1 MKVRAAPTPTLT
13 ARPSAYPAPARHR
26 GGRLGGGRDF
36 GRPESGPKRR
46 ALELARDGGE
56 PRRCRCSR
64 HGCGPELGLVPEA
77 GRPGRPEGL
86 HCHGAGEG
94 EGKRRGPLPAGA
106 RSSGLILDAAAR
118 PAGSLEPQR
127 GLARPPSRKGP
138 ALPPSGAAG
147 GGRKPRS
154 RPGTQRA
161 RPVAGRRLRVPLP
174 AGDRGV
180 GGRGT
185 RSSRCPASRVG
196 LGASLSSGNQVPGA
210 DPVRPQR
217 ANSLLRH
224 LVERTRSRLPAGPLL
239 GVHHLPKPGFGK

>member
-13 ARPSAYPAPARHR
+13 ARASAYPAPARRR

-46 ALELARDGGE
+46 APELARNDGE
-56 PRRCRCSR
+56 PRRYRCSR

-77 GRPGRPEGL
+77 GRPSRPEGL

-94 EGKRRGPLPAGA
+94 EGKQRGPLPAGA

-118 PAGSLEPQR
+118 PSGSLEPR
-127 GLARPPSRKGP
+127 CGLARPPSRKGP

-161 RPVAGRRLRVPLP
+161 RPVAGRRLRVSLP
-174 AGDRGV
+174 AGDHGV

-185 RSSRCPASRVG
+185 GSPRCPASRVG
-196 LGASLSSGNQVPGA
+196 LSASLGSGNQVPGA

-224 LVERTRSRLPAGPLL
+224 LVGADSLPAARGPLAWRA
-239 GVHHLPKPGFGK
+239 PPT